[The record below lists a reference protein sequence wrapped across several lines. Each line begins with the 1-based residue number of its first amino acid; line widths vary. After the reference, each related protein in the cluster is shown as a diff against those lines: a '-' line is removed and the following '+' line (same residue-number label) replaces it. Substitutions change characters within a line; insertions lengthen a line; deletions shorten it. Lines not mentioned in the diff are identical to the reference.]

1 MQYAYILQILYQRP
15 VLFITIEDTICQI
28 LRKLNDSNML
38 YLQMES
44 LPLFLYRD
52 IIHKEKPGFKLQ
64 LFLETIT
71 NMD

>member
-52 IIHKEKPGFKLQ
+52 IIHYQRKTRFQ
-64 LFLETIT
+64 ITIIS
-71 NMD
+71 